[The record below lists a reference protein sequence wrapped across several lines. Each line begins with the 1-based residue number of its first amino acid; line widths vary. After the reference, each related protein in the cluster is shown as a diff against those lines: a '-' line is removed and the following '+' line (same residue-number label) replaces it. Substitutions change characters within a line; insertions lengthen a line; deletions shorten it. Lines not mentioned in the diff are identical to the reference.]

1 MISIRIKLMGMLQ
14 SKTPADG
21 TLELPDSATIQSVLD
36 SLAID
41 PDTVHVFTVDGD
53 LTRDKS
59 FSLEDGVELT
69 VLPPV
74 GGG

>member
-14 SKTPADG
+14 SKTPEDG
-21 TLELPDSATIQSVLD
+21 SLELPDSATILSVLD
-36 SLAID
+36 HLVID
-41 PDTVHVFTVDGD
+41 PDTVHVFTVDGE

-59 FSLEDGVELT
+59 LLLEDGVELT

>member
-14 SKTPADG
+14 SKTPPDG
-21 TLELPDSATIQSVLD
+21 LLKLSDDATILTVLEHLD
-36 SLAID
+36 IN
-41 PDTVHVFTVDGD
+41 PETVHVFTVDGT

-59 FSLEDGVELT
+59 LALTDGVELT

>member
-1 MISIRIKLMGMLQ
+1 MITIRIKLMGMLQ
-14 SKTPADG
+14 AKNLADG
-21 TLELPDSATIQSVLD
+21 LLELPDDSTILSVLEHFD
-36 SLAID
+36 ID
-41 PDTVHVFTVDGD
+41 PETVHVFTLDGD

-59 FSLEDGVELT
+59 TPLTDGIELT

>member
-14 SKTPADG
+14 NKTPADG
-21 TLELPDSATIQSVLD
+21 ILELPENATIQSVLD
-36 SLAID
+36 YLAID
-41 PDTVHVFTVDGD
+41 SNTVHVFTVDGD

-59 FSLEDGVELT
+59 FVLDDAAELT

>member
-14 SKTPADG
+14 SKTPENG
-21 TLELPDSATIQSVLD
+21 NIELPESATIQSALD
-36 SLAID
+36 HLAID
-41 PDTVHVFTVDGD
+41 PDTVHVFTLDGE

-59 FSLEDGVELT
+59 QLLEDGVELT